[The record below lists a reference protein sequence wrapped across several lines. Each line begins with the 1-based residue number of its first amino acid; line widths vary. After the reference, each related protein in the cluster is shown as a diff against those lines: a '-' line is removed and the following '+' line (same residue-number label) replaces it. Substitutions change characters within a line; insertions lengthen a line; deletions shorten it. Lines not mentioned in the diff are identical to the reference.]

1 MRLFGVLLIALLIV
15 VIAYALWRGRARGQD
30 AAADDSATPPDAAG
44 EVAALPAE
52 PAALPSSI
60 LPPPEPPPP
69 DPAAA
74 AAAQRVASAV
84 HALAFGVSEIAGR
97 VPTAHART
105 FNEALAALEGALDEP
120 RFMPRRPSVIPEL
133 LRAVNDEDSSRRQI
147 AGIIARD
154 PALAADLLKLANTAY
169 YRVSAQPVE
178 SIDRAVAVLGTTGI
192 RTLVSSAALQPVFQ
206 VPAGS
211 FTRFPSVAW
220 DQAFLSGM
228 AAESI
233 AAVAENEDPF
243 AAQLLALLM
252 GLGGI
257 VAFRVTYEHYGR
269 DPGLTPDAEV
279 FATLLDRQAAPLAR
293 RIAQSWELS
302 ERMITALNDQVT
314 ATVTGPAALSRLGR
328 SLLLGR
334 TMGSLALL
342 AREGLVDTDEA
353 RAAATTAGVPAR
365 LFDRLWQRLTQQG

>member
-1 MRLFGVLLIALLIV
+1 
-15 VIAYALWRGRARGQD
+15 
-30 AAADDSATPPDAAG
+30 
-44 EVAALPAE
+44 
-52 PAALPSSI
+52 
-60 LPPPEPPPP
+60 
-69 DPAAA
+69 
-74 AAAQRVASAV
+74 
-84 HALAFGVSEIAGR
+84 
-97 VPTAHART
+97 
-105 FNEALAALEGALDEP
+105 
-120 RFMPRRPSVIPEL
+120 MPRRPSVIPEL

-147 AGIIARD
+147 GAIIARD

-269 DPGLTPDAEV
+269 DPALTPDAEV

-302 ERMITALNDQVT
+302 DRMITALNDQVT

-342 AREGLVDTDEA
+342 AREGLVNTDEA
-353 RAAATTAGVPAR
+353 RAAATTAGVPSR
-365 LFDRLWQRLTQQG
+365 LFDRLWQRLTQQV

>member
-1 MRLFGVLLIALLIV
+1 MRLFGVLLIALLIAA
-15 VIAYALWRGRARGQD
+15 IAYALWRGRARSGDPGAD
-30 AAADDSATPPDAAG
+30 ADPAGPSAGDDA
-44 EVAALPAE
+44 PAE
-52 PAALPSSI
+52 PAAAPSLPSSI

-84 HALAFGVSEIAGR
+84 HALAFGVPAITGL

-120 RFMPRRPSVIPEL
+120 RYMPRRPSVIPEL

-147 AGIIARD
+147 GAIIARD

-269 DPGLTPDAEV
+269 DPALAPDAEV
-279 FATLLDRQAAPLAR
+279 FAMLLDRQAAPLAR

-302 ERMITALNDQVT
+302 ERMITALNDQIT
-314 ATVTGPAALSRLGR
+314 ATATGPAALSRLGR

-342 AREGLVDTDEA
+342 AREGRVDTDEA
-353 RAAATTAGVPAR
+353 RTAATTAGVPAR
-365 LFDRLWQRLTQQG
+365 LFDRLWQRLTQQA